1 MAQIE
6 SDNPKMT
13 CGLWLLASVR
23 SGVRNLQKPFLLK
36 PLRHLTRLQSS
47 STTGTSAMD
56 LISTA
61 GGSAQRQG

>member
-1 MAQIE
+1 MALIE
-6 SDNPKMT
+6 SYNPKIT

-23 SGVRNLQKPFLLK
+23 SSVRTLQKPFLLK

-47 STTGTSAMD
+47 STTGTNAMD

-61 GGSAQRQG
+61 GGSAPRQG